1 MIIVTDLGTYS
12 IKNDKKCL
20 FTSRFEMWSG
30 NNRIG
35 EDLLE
40 YNGSIYAMG
49 KGSFDNEF
57 NKARKNYMPN
67 LLLSLD
73 KYMGKNNK
81 LEDIDL
87 VLGLPLDNLGIS
99 QELKDTLSNKTFEYK
114 LNDVE
119 KQVSIK
125 RVAVVGEGIGAYY
138 TIDEHERKSSDIC
151 LIDIGGRTSNIA
163 VFKTGKLTMKFTIPL
178 GSINL
183 FDSLAAY
190 YNNLE
195 GSNKVAEDIEELIQ
209 KKVIKDNEE
218 VIKIKNNFL
227 HSILNEID
235 RKLDRRLYIGY
246 FSGGS
251 SLLIKDQIE
260 EIEDMMEIKLVD
272 EPVFANVNGNKSLA
286 EAMWGE

>member
-99 QELKDTLSNKTFEYK
+99 QELKDTLSNKTFDYK

-163 VFKTGKLTMKFTIPL
+163 VFKNGKLTMKFTIPL

>member
-163 VFKTGKLTMKFTIPL
+163 VFKNGKLTMKFTIPL